1 MANHVNTCRNLK
13 WRERIEKKIKHL
25 LENVFSNKLAIFTLK
40 KDLAS
45 LLDVFLGLKAWLL

>member
-13 WRERIEKKIKHL
+13 WRERIEKIKHL